1 MKILRLS
8 FVNYKRMVKDKGK
21 LIMMLIVP
29 LLVILGVSFTANKG
43 GYSTD
48 ANTAFSVEDK
58 GGYAKGLLESLNIE
72 DNIFYN
78 REEAMELLENNEVV
92 AVYILPENFTEKI
105 KGGEKPCVEAFKRE
119 EGNTTLPL
127 EMNIEKEINKK
138 IKEEVLLKNDII
150 KDKKEL
156 YKFSTKTQIEK
167 DEKETDGGLFLVV
180 FMIIYFTILS
190 SSSIGDEM
198 VVLRKQNILSR
209 AMTTANKSYE
219 IMGSLCLAILFLQV
233 SMNLLVL
240 FIGKLLLK
248 YPIIDFHII
257 FINIV
262 LASLFSITFTIFLTR
277 IFEEQGVV
285 SLGTVI
291 FTVGSLFLS
300 LIALDGDLYPKVPMI
315 IKNLG
320 KFVPQYWLLDSI
332 DKSKLFPNTIVLL
345 LMILALFTA
354 GNFKFRDFVNRG

>member
-21 LIMMLIVP
+21 LLMMLIVP
-29 LLVILGVSFTANKG
+29 LLVILGVSFTANMG
-43 GYSTD
+43 GYSTGV
-48 ANTAFSVEDK
+48 NIAFSIEDK
-58 GGYAKGLLESLNIE
+58 GGYAKELLESLNIE

-78 REEAMELLENNEVV
+78 REEAMELLEDNEVV
-92 AVYILPENFTEKI
+92 AVYTLPKNFTEKI
-105 KGGEKPCVEAFKRE
+105 KNGEKPDIGAFKRE
-119 EGNTTLPL
+119 EGNTTLPM

-138 IKEEVLLKNDII
+138 LKEEVLLKNDII

-156 YKFSTKTQIEK
+156 YKFNTKTQIK
-167 DEKETDGGLFLVV
+167 RDNKEANGDLFLVV

-190 SSSIGDEM
+190 SNSIGDEI
-198 VVLRKQNILSR
+198 VLMKRQKILSR
-209 AMTTANKSYE
+209 AMTTANKGYE

-240 FIGKLLLK
+240 FIGKLILK

-291 FTVGSLFLS
+291 FSVGSLFLS
-300 LIALDGDLYPKVPMI
+300 LIALDGDLYPKVPMV

-332 DKSKLFPNTIVLL
+332 EKSKLFPNTIVLL

>member
-1 MKILRLS
+1 
-8 FVNYKRMVKDKGK
+8 
-21 LIMMLIVP
+21 MMLIVP
-29 LLVILGVSFTANKG
+29 LLVILGVSFTANRG
-43 GYSTD
+43 GYSTGV
-48 ANTAFSVEDK
+48 NIAFSIEDK
-58 GGYAKGLLESLNIE
+58 GGYAKELLESLNIE

-78 REEAMELLENNEVV
+78 REEAMKLLENNEVV

-105 KGGEKPCVEAFKRE
+105 KSGEKPDIEAFKRE

-127 EMNIEKEINKK
+127 EMNIDKEINKK
-138 IKEEVLLKNDII
+138 LKEEVLLKNDII

-156 YKFSTKTQIEK
+156 YKFNTKTQIK
-167 DEKETDGGLFLVV
+167 RDNKEANGDLFLVV

-190 SSSIGDEM
+190 SNSIGDEM
-198 VVLRKQNILSR
+198 VSMKRQKILSR
-209 AMTTANKSYE
+209 AMTTANKGYE

-240 FIGKLLLK
+240 FIGKLILK
-248 YPIIDFHII
+248 YPITDFHII

-291 FTVGSLFLS
+291 FSVGSLFLS
-300 LIALDGDLYPKVPMI
+300 LIALDGDLYPKVPMV

-332 DKSKLFPNTIVLL
+332 EKSKLFPNTIVLL

-354 GNFKFRDFVNRG
+354 GNFKFRDFVNKQ